1 MRGFGW
7 AGTGRLCRA
16 RRGGALTWVKAGWGG
31 VSDTRGVNDPDPQ
44 TPISDEP
51 LTPAH
56 IEALVDRFYARVR
69 ADAVLGPVFNAA
81 VHDWD
86 EHQRTLVSFWSSVVL
101 RTGTYRGNPM
111 AAHRAHPIRAEHF
124 DHWLALWRETTAE
137 VMVPTHAQVFI
148 DHATRIGYSL
158 RYGLGLGD
166 RRGARQ
172 IGIPV
177 VRGE

>member
-1 MRGFGW
+1 M
-7 AGTGRLCRA
+7 
-16 RRGGALTWVKAGWGG
+16 RRGGVLIWVKAGWGG
-31 VSDTRGVNDPDPQ
+31 VADTGGVNDSDPL
-44 TPISDEP
+44 PPAHHEP

-56 IEALVDRFYARVR
+56 IALLVGRFYAKVR
-69 ADAVLGPVFNAA
+69 GDAVLGPVFNAA

-101 RTGTYRGNPM
+101 RTATYRGNPM

-124 DHWLALWRETTAE
+124 DHWLALWRETALE
-137 VMVPTHAQVFI
+137 VMVPAHAQVFI

-166 RRGARQ
+166 RQGARQ

-177 VRGE
+177 IAGE